1 MHVKTL
7 AAGSSLWT
15 DLQLLTQ
22 KMGQTSKSAELWWLL
37 YLDLLSK
44 GYRSIPFERF
54 NCALQLRSGL
64 QQTQSV
70 EEWQQASREQDMPG
84 SCPSP
89 PACSALY
96 VPSFK
101 YLTQHTHH
109 IESVHL
115 YKPALASQKHSC
127 TYVLANTVLFR
138 LVSTKLLEGE
148 FTLVP
153 TPKNFKS
160 TDSKE
165 AGKTL
170 LTKEK
175 KRNRA
180 AGPLTPGVCHTKRG
194 R

>member
-1 MHVKTL
+1 
-7 AAGSSLWT
+7 
-15 DLQLLTQ
+15 
-22 KMGQTSKSAELWWLL
+22 
-37 YLDLLSK
+37 
-44 GYRSIPFERF
+44 
-54 NCALQLRSGL
+54 
-64 QQTQSV
+64 
-70 EEWQQASREQDMPG
+70 
-84 SCPSP
+84 
-89 PACSALY
+89 
-96 VPSFK
+96 
-101 YLTQHTHH
+101 
-109 IESVHL
+109 
-115 YKPALASQKHSC
+115 LASQKHSC